1 MAFKAA
7 GNPCDLLRE
16 NILLNS
22 GSYST
27 TANTDSDVF
36 RETAITMGMPA
47 RVAHTI
53 DATAYTAG
61 GPPKTDSWGSRCR
74 WGWSPAN
81 LLSDGQ
87 AGALV

>member
-1 MAFKAA
+1 MTFKAA
-7 GNPCDLLRE
+7 GNPCDLDRE

-36 RETAITMGMPA
+36 RERAITSGMPA
-47 RVAHTI
+47 RVGHVV
-53 DATAYTAG
+53 DATAYGTQ
-61 GPPKTDSWGSRCR
+61 PKTDSWLSRVR

-81 LLSDGQ
+81 TGSDGQ
-87 AGALV
+87 AGSLT

>member
-1 MAFKAA
+1 MTFKAA
-7 GNPCDLLRE
+7 GNPCDLDRE

-27 TANTDSDVF
+27 TANIDSDVF
-36 RETAITMGMPA
+36 RERAITCGMPT
-47 RVAHTI
+47 RLSHVP

-61 GPPKTDSWGSRCR
+61 TPPLTDSWLSRCR

-81 LLSDGQ
+81 KASDGQ
-87 AGALV
+87 AGSLV